1 MIQDE
6 NFTVHESLMTT
17 PGPQNKSKALIDE
30 KAAELWKHKA
40 TWSYVN
46 TEIIDSG
53 IA

>member
-1 MIQDE
+1 
-6 NFTVHESLMTT
+6 MTT

-40 TWSYVN
+40 KWSYVN
-46 TEIIDSG
+46 TEVIDSG